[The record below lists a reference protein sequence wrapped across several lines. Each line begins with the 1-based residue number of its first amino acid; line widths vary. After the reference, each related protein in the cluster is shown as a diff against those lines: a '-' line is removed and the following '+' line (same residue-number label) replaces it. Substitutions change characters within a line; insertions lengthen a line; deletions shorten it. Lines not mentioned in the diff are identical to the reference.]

1 MNIPTFSIFSAV
13 SEVFVTIIVLYAVI
27 GNLRGRPLRWK
38 LLGVCLLF
46 ELCVNIMYMV
56 NRAAAADTTAELPT
70 TMKAM
75 YAAHGILSLLMFVG
89 LMMLYLISVFDHKSG
104 HRTWFQR
111 HTAGTWSF
119 IVLWLISVGSGEAI
133 FVWRYLP
140 IL

>member
-1 MNIPTFSIFSAV
+1 MNIPAFSIFSAG

-56 NRAAAADTTAELPT
+56 HRAAAADTATELSN
-70 TMKAM
+70 TMKVVF
-75 YAAHGILSLLMFVG
+75 AAHGMLSLLMFVG
-89 LMMLYLISVFDHKSG
+89 LMLLYLISVFDHKSG

-111 HTAGTWSF
+111 HVNGTWSF

-133 FVWRYLP
+133 FVWRYLAVF
-140 IL
+140 